1 MRIFCRPLRQAN
13 KGQHD
18 SPLTD
23 RLARKLPQALRGFP
37 AAAVLGTGY
46 VTDPEDSVQSSGS
59 SEGKKRD
66 LLEIFMLLHFRLPV
80 LLTLGL
86 LLLSHF
92 LFLFQSFLLEKRK
105 ETSAE
110 WPI

>member
-1 MRIFCRPLRQAN
+1 MRIFGRPYGKRTRDNTTLRTRT
-13 KGQHD
+13 G
-18 SPLTD
+18 PLVCP
-23 RLARKLPQALRGFP
+23 PQAQRGFP

-66 LLEIFMLLHFRLPV
+66 LLQVLMLLDFRLPV
-80 LLTLGL
+80 LFPPGL

-92 LFLFQSFLLEKRK
+92 LFLFQSFLLEKRR
-105 ETSAE
+105 ETSAD